1 MRDSRPAQLR
11 SIRLTNVNHF
21 VNYAEAI
28 TTRANELALLGD
40 TSFSQNERKRILLS
54 GMVDAHGTNGFTTIT
69 SLVYALGIDDFATVP
84 WFLLCLRLSNAP
96 LPSTNSGM
104 NRKMPFLSNVQML

>member
-1 MRDSRPAQLR
+1 MRDSRAAQLR

-54 GMVDAHGTNGFTTIT
+54 GMLYGGRSWYKWFHNNYYQNYHLK
-69 SLVYALGIDDFATVP
+69 LVMLID
-84 WFLLCLRLSNAP
+84 
-96 LPSTNSGM
+96 
-104 NRKMPFLSNVQML
+104 RKEKI